1 MFSLSLKEIRFFKLR
16 YSLIGFIY
24 FFVASL
30 VFIISGLANGLSADN
45 ASSILNMDAHA
56 FYLDKDADHRLDRSR
71 FDDQQMEK
79 LTKNNAIQPIGLQM
93 ASLKKE
99 GTDQKVDVSF
109 MGINPNGF
117 LMPDIKEGARLSS
130 SSKPLTLVVDNSLKQ
145 DGVRIGDHLYD
156 ERSQLTFE
164 IIGFTEHQT
173 FSHSPVAFMNLKSW
187 GKLTNS
193 SQKFYY
199 NAFVLKDEDQETQ
212 NNVQSIMKD
221 GTWVTKDEVV
231 QGIPGY
237 KAEQSSLLMMLVFL
251 IIIAVFV
258 LGAFFFIMTI
268 QKINEFGVLKAIGA
282 KNTFLIG
289 STLLQVVILSVFSI
303 GGAIGFTGVLKV
315 LMPEE
320 IPFVFDVSLI
330 LVFSVILLIVSILG
344 ALLSAVNIVK
354 ADPLQA
360 IGRTE

>member
-1 MFSLSLKEIRFFKLR
+1 
-16 YSLIGFIY
+16 
-24 FFVASL
+24 
-30 VFIISGLANGLSADN
+30 
-45 ASSILNMDAHA
+45 
-56 FYLDKDADHRLDRSR
+56 
-71 FDDQQMEK
+71 
-79 LTKNNAIQPIGLQM
+79 
-93 ASLKKE
+93 
-99 GTDQKVDVSF
+99 
-109 MGINPNGF
+109 
-117 LMPDIKEGARLSS
+117 MPDIKEGARLSS